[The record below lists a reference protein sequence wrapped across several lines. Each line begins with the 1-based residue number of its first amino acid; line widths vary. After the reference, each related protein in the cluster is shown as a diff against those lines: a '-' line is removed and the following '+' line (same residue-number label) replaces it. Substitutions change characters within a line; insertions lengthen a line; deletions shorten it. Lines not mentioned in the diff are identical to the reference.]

1 MNLFSS
7 PRRHLLTA
15 TSLVVAFGLSSCMT
29 QDPYT
34 GEQKVSKTTT
44 GIGLGAAL
52 GGVLGG
58 IVGNNTGDGNA
69 GRGIAIGAGLGA
81 LAGGS
86 IGRYMDQQEAM
97 LRQELRASGVS
108 VTRQGQNIILN
119 MPHDITFDVARDRI
133 KPDFYRTLNSVS
145 IVLRKFDRTAIL
157 VNGHTDSDGG
167 TSYNQSLSQRRA
179 RSVADHLSNK
189 GVHPSRL
196 IPRGFGESHPIAS
209 NRSAAGKAKN
219 RRVEIHI
226 APRTR

>member
-7 PRRHLLTA
+7 PRRHLLTV
-15 TSLVVAFGLSSCMT
+15 TSVALTLGLSSCMT

-52 GGVLGG
+52 GGILGG
-58 IVGNNTGDGNA
+58 VVGNNVGDGDA
-69 GRGIAIGAGLGA
+69 GRGAAIGAGLGA

-86 IGRYMDQQEAM
+86 IGRYMDQQEAL
-97 LRQELRASGVS
+97 LREELRSTGVS

-133 KPDFYRTLNSVS
+133 KPGFYRTLNSVA
-145 IVLRKFDRTAIL
+145 IVLRKYDRTAVL

-167 TSYNQSLSQRRA
+167 TSYNQGLSDRRA
-179 RSVADHLSNK
+179 RSVANHLSNQ

-196 IPRGFGESHPIAS
+196 IARGFGESHPIAS